1 MNRGEDRAAV
11 ATRMSSD
18 ALRRLLMSP
27 GLQPYLAVIK
37 GARSG
42 VVYGAKVRAPHAL
55 VMSLLFRPWK

>member
-1 MNRGEDRAAV
+1 
-11 ATRMSSD
+11 MSSD